1 MNVNTKLSK
10 GTKKAN
16 NFIKTNSIE
25 DRMIERIDRENE
37 KKKKR

>member
-16 NFIKTNSIE
+16 NFIKANSIE
-25 DRMIERIDRENE
+25 DQESL
-37 KKKKR
+37 